1 MEEEAGFGM
10 KFIMLC
16 LISLIVLSGCTAND
30 NPFVLPVNYTGE
42 AFMKVYTD
50 NTENDYRVNVI
61 RREGNYSIRAETENG
76 AWNYAVV
83 SGNRCILTNDKF
95 PDSSVTIEN
104 FQLAGQLFHDY
115 DFGKFDILE
124 EMPKE
129 LIYFDGTYKHVL
141 NFSKEN
147 LLPESIFIYKNEKL
161 VKAIQYEKLNIEE

>member
-1 MEEEAGFGM
+1 M

-16 LISLIVLSGCTAND
+16 LISLIVLSGCTASD

-95 PDSSVTIEN
+95 PDRSVTIEN
-104 FQLAGQLFHDY
+104 FKLAGNLFIDF
-115 DFGKFDILE
+115 DFG
-124 EMPKE
+124 
-129 LIYFDGTYKHVL
+129 
-141 NFSKEN
+141 
-147 LLPESIFIYKNEKL
+147 
-161 VKAIQYEKLNIEE
+161 